1 MVDQQVVLAD
11 LVDHVAIVDGQ
22 ILEPRV
28 GGLDDDLGLE
38 AGGAKRAVMP
48 STSWPMASP

>member
-1 MVDQQVVLAD
+1 MSRSSARD

-22 ILEPRV
+22 IFEPRI

-38 AGGAKRAVMP
+38 AGARGARG
-48 STSWPMASP
+48 